1 MADDDK
7 YVLSKGNP
15 LLDVAA
21 QKNSGLQAA
30 LIKEQEAYE
39 KKRDSVS
46 NADSIRSY
54 NAHRAKSMEQD
65 GLEYDSQGDLR
76 SSGPNGYENSF
87 DYRRKEQ
94 TKAERAHIT
103 ERTWGKYNRGETL
116 DMYGKKQ
123 GVGSQM
129 QMPNFAPPKKKSDI
143 TVSMSPEYGVPKSK
157 LFNGSAAG
165 SVASGLMPWISRFNP
180 SVCGPVRVSSCG
192 FYGGVIQA
200 NIQEAANNGFPVKI
214 DNTWGNA

>member
-21 QKNSGLQAA
+21 QKNSGLHAA

-46 NADSIRSY
+46 NAESIRSY
-54 NAHRAKSMEQD
+54 NAHLAKSMKQD

-123 GVGSQM
+123 R
-129 QMPNFAPPKKKSDI
+129 KKSQI
-143 TVSMSPEYGVPKSK
+143 SESVSTSYGATKFKSPTLAG
-157 LFNGSAAG
+157 AASPIAG
-165 SVASGLMPWISRFNP
+165 GISPWFQRGNP
-180 SVCGPVRVSSCG
+180 NMCGPVMVNLYASS
-192 FYGGVIQA
+192 GGVYQS
-200 NIQEAANNGFPVKI
+200 NTQEAINLGAAINKI
-214 DNTWGNA
+214 DSWGSA